1 MNERRALLALCGAA
15 LGVAGAAASVAG
27 ARWGGVLAGLGAL
40 LAAAVVVFP
49 LRRGPGVEE
58 TLAAEPEI
66 LPPIVPPVAE
76 DALTAESEAP
86 AVDQAERLQTAPPAP
101 PVPPPATPAPP
112 SPPNANALLTDPET
126 GLFSEEYFDIAI
138 DARIAAAR
146 RHLRPVGVVILEVV
160 EGLREGDAKP
170 TDPTKVAEAILT
182 TLREADTACRR
193 SSGHFALLLED
204 TPENGAI
211 WTVER
216 IRRHMA
222 ENDSNLTLWAGVACY
237 PAHGFSS
244 DSLMAQASDALD
256 GAREWRQ
263 DRIEV
268 AAGE

>member
-1 MNERRALLALCGAA
+1 MNERRILLALCGAA
-15 LGVAGAAASVAG
+15 LGIAGAAASVAG
-27 ARWGGVLAGLGAL
+27 ARWGGPLAGLGAL
-40 LAAAVVVFP
+40 LAAGVVVLP
-49 LRRGPGVEE
+49 LRTAGRDEVDHELG
-58 TLAAEPEI
+58 PEI
-66 LPPIVPPVAE
+66 LPPIMPPVAE
-76 DALTAESEAP
+76 DAATADADAPTEA
-86 AVDQAERLQTAPPAP
+86 AHKETAPPSPPRP
-101 PVPPPATPAPP
+101 PVPAPP
-112 SPPNANALLTDPET
+112 SPAAANALLTDPET

-160 EGLREGDAKP
+160 EGLHTDTVRP
-170 TDPTKVAEAILT
+170 TDPCHVAEAILT

-193 SSGHFALLLED
+193 ANGHFALLLED

-216 IRRHMA
+216 IRRHLA
-222 ENDSNLTLWAGVACY
+222 ERDPALTLWAGVACY

-244 DSLMAQASDALD
+244 ETLMTQASEALD